1 MEGAKLIIEEINRE
15 AEQKIKYILSEA
27 EKQAEEIKAEAEKRA
42 RTKAEWILRK
52 AQTQAEIEKQRII
65 ANAKLEIRKKRLA
78 LQEEFINEVLRSLK
92 ERLANLPKDEYLG
105 IVKDLMLQA
114 VKELGEDRIRVS
126 SNEATLQ
133 LIAEK
138 LEEIKAFLNE
148 KTGREIRIE
157 LGDKIS
163 TIGGVLVEN
172 ADRTIRVD
180 NTFEARIDRLESELR
195 SRIAKVLFG

>member
-15 AEQKIKYILSEA
+15 AEQKIRYILSEA
-27 EKQAEEIKAEAEKRA
+27 EKQAEGIKAEAEKRA
-42 RTKAEWILRK
+42 RAKAEWILRK

-105 IVKDLMLQA
+105 VVKDLMLQA

>member
-1 MEGAKLIIEEINRE
+1 MEGARLIIEEINRE
-15 AEQKIKYILSEA
+15 AEQKIRYILSEA

-42 RTKAEWILRK
+42 RARAEWILRK
-52 AQTQAEIEKQRII
+52 AQTQAEIEKQRIV

-78 LQEEFINEVLRSLK
+78 LQEELIKEVLKSLK
-92 ERLANLPKDEYLG
+92 EKLAALPKDEYFK
-105 IVKDLMLQA
+105 VVSDLMLQA
-114 VKELGEDRIRVS
+114 VKELGEDKIRVS

-138 LEEIKAFLNE
+138 IDEIKTFLNE
-148 KTGREIRIE
+148 KTGREISIE
-157 LGDKIS
+157 LGDKIE

-172 ADRTIRVD
+172 VDRTIRVD
-180 NTFEARIDRLESELR
+180 NTFEARIERLESELR

>member
-15 AEQKIKYILSEA
+15 AEQKIRYILSEA
-27 EKQAEEIKAEAEKRA
+27 EKQADEIKAKAEKRA
-42 RTKAEWILRK
+42 RAKAEWIIRK

-78 LQEEFINEVLRSLK
+78 LQEELISEVLRSLK
-92 ERLANLPKDEYLG
+92 ERLAALSKDEYFKV
-105 IVKDLMLQA
+105 IMDLMLQA
-114 VKELGEDRIRVS
+114 VRELGEEKIRVS
-126 SNEATLQ
+126 SNETTLQ
-133 LIAEK
+133 LVAEK
-138 LEEIKAFLNE
+138 IDEIKAFLKEN
-148 KTGREIRIE
+148 TGMEVSIE
-157 LGDKIS
+157 LGDKIE

-180 NTFEARIDRLESELR
+180 NTFEARIERLESELR